1 MCCRPSNPLGEVPE
15 SPSIVSGMKYNEW
28 QRNSGLRVLR
38 KVLDR
43 QKLLQTSDL
52 AGSTNT
58 TAPFPKKVMRSQSK
72 RKPVKLQ
79 PLGGDLPLLDSR
91 GRRLSQSI
99 ILSAGTGGGL
109 KGL

>member
-1 MCCRPSNPLGEVPE
+1 MIDLRPDLSIALHCSMLYFRPNNPLVEVPE

-52 AGSTNT
+52 AGSTST
-58 TAPFPKKVMRSQSK
+58 SAQVSSLSELRRSEF
-72 RKPVKLQ
+72 
-79 PLGGDLPLLDSR
+79 
-91 GRRLSQSI
+91 
-99 ILSAGTGGGL
+99 
-109 KGL
+109 

>member
-1 MCCRPSNPLGEVPE
+1 
-15 SPSIVSGMKYNEW
+15 MKYNEW

-52 AGSTNT
+52 AGSTITTTT
-58 TAPFPKKVMRSQSK
+58 TAQKKLVRSQQSK

-79 PLGGDLPLLDSR
+79 PLGGDLPLVDSR
-91 GRRLSQSI
+91 GRRLSHSI
-99 ILSAGTGGGL
+99 ILSAGVGGL

>member
-1 MCCRPSNPLGEVPE
+1 MIDLRPDLSIALHCFMLYCRPNNPLVEVPE

-52 AGSTNT
+52 AGSTITTST
-58 TAPFPKKVMRSQSK
+58 TAQVRS
-72 RKPVKLQ
+72 L
-79 PLGGDLPLLDSR
+79 
-91 GRRLSQSI
+91 
-99 ILSAGTGGGL
+99 
-109 KGL
+109 

>member
-1 MCCRPSNPLGEVPE
+1 MCCRPSNPLAEVPE
-15 SPSIVSGMKYNEW
+15 SPSIVSGMKYKEW

-58 TAPFPKKVMRSQSK
+58 TAPFQKKLVRSQSK

-91 GRRLSQSI
+91 GRRLSHSI